1 MIFSVKY
8 FLRGWLSTFRLQTQR
23 YHLAAPDGLWAE
35 NEGKMQLKAENAKEI
50 IRKACKLFKPEELM
64 LCFNGGKDSTVLLD
78 LLAMECPSA
87 YPLQAVCVQ
96 SHDPFQEVEQFIDS
110 STERYPLNVQRYNG
124 AMKLA
129 IEQALEEHPQV
140 RAMFLG
146 CRRTDPGC
154 KDLSVMEPSDKNWPA
169 LVRIFPLLE
178 WNYHDIWSYLRSRRL
193 PYCCLY
199 DQGYTS
205 LGDRSRTTTNPSLL
219 VHDDQTDKLV
229 YLPAYALRNVHLER
243 ANR

>member
-35 NEGKMQLKAENAKEI
+35 NKGKMQLKAENAREI

-87 YPLQAVCVQ
+87 SPLQAVCVQ

-154 KDLSVMEPSDKNWPA
+154 KDLSVMEPSDKAQSP
-169 LVRIFPLLE
+169 R
-178 WNYHDIWSYLRSRRL
+178 RSRRL